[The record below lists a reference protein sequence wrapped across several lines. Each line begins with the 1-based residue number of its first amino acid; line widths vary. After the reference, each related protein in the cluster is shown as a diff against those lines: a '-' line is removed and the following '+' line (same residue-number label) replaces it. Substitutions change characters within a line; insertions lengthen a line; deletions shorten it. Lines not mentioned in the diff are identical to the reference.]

1 MTSFTNNLKTA
12 ILMAALIGLIGW
24 VGWMIGSFAGLF
36 IAGMIA
42 VSINIGIWYF
52 SDRIAISTMRGRE
65 ADAIS
70 SPELIAMVRR
80 LSGRAGIPMP
90 RVFICPQ
97 EAPNAFATGRNPDH
111 AAVAVTRGALRLLN
125 QDELEGVVAH
135 EIAHIKNRD
144 TMTSTIAASIA
155 GIFSIL
161 AQWAFFFG
169 LSGGREAHPVTAVIA
184 IILGALGAALIKAMI
199 SRSREY
205 VADADGA
212 KIAGSSKGL
221 ISALWKLEASSRQVP
236 MENPNPALNNLFI
249 IEPFSRGSLTRLFAT
264 HPPTDQRVSALISGR

>member
-1 MTSFTNNLKTA
+1 MTSFANNLKTTV
-12 ILMAALIGLIGW
+12 LMAALIGLIGW
-24 VGWMIGSFAGLF
+24 VGWMIGSFSGLLV
-36 IAGMIA
+36 AGMIA
-42 VSINIGIWYF
+42 VSINLVIWYF
-52 SDRIAISTMRGRE
+52 SDRIAITTMRGRE
-65 ADAIS
+65 ADVVS
-70 SPELIAMVRR
+70 SPQLMSLVRN
-80 LSGRAGIPMP
+80 LSKRAGIPMP

-111 AAVAVTRGALRLLN
+111 AAVAVTRGALRLLEP
-125 QDELEGVVAH
+125 DELEGVMAH

-169 LSGGREAHPVTAVIA
+169 LSGGREAHPITAFIA
-184 IILGALGAALIKAMI
+184 IMFGAVGAVLIKAMI

-212 KIAGSSKGL
+212 RIAGSSAGL
-221 ISALWKLEASSRQVP
+221 ISALWKLDASSRQVP

-249 IEPFSRGSLTRLFAT
+249 VEPFSGGALSRLFAT
-264 HPPTDQRVSALISGR
+264 HPPTDQRVSALISAK